1 MADDK
6 NWWKR
11 KGNLMFRS
19 EADRLHYDSLPE
31 TTPQENRSM
40 GLLMK
45 IAMEVREDEHNPDDY
60 FTDDKGGEWHNDCPT
75 NPYGENFHPDGEPFI
90 PDAFIDD
97 YETALIREVEDNS
110 KAYALLNEYLHISFP
125 YESDHIK
132 TMTLVIFSKFMQID
146 FSDVLDLVAM
156 HPTKPSTTGFSK
168 LRKELQGVNKKILTD
183 VIMDYIQM
191 MKEAGMPSINE
202 DHIIAMK
209 DKGMTTLAEFWH
221 IYGTMA
227 FLVNGGEF
235 DHEQPHN
242 NANEQALIRFTSKI
256 SDDKT
261 VLYPLLTYLYSEW
274 ANNKD
279 WLKQDQEE
287 QDNHSMF
294 HDDAVIESDLGYAGM
309 MYAKRKLEPW
319 RRRQEDIKYNLN
331 IDRQKD
337 WQEFKESKQDD
348 LNAFIKNKY
357 YT

>member
-11 KGNLMFRS
+11 KGDLMFRS
-19 EADRLHYDSLPE
+19 EADRLAYDSIPDF
-31 TTPQENRSM
+31 TPKEEMQL
-40 GLLMK
+40 GLTMLIHQK
-45 IAMEVREDEHNPDDY
+45 VIEDAYNPDDY
-60 FTDDKGGEWHNDCPT
+60 SDSGGEFHNDST
-75 NPYGENFHPDGEPFI
+75 ANPHSIDFQPHAEDLDLNAYL
-90 PDAFIDD
+90 DD
-97 YETALIREVEDNS
+97 YLGQIVLSAEEGN
-110 KAYALLNEYLHISFP
+110 KYALLNEYLYVLFP
-125 YESDHIK
+125 IESDHIN
-132 TMTLVIFSKFMQID
+132 TMTLVIFAKLMDID
-146 FSDVLDLVAM
+146 FSDVMDLVAM
-156 HPTKPSTTGFSK
+156 HPSKPSTTGLSK

-191 MKEAGMPSINE
+191 MKDAGMPSINE

-227 FLVNGGEF
+227 FLVDGGEF
-235 DHEQPHN
+235 DDEQPHN
-242 NANEQALIRFTSKI
+242 NANEQALIRFKSKI

-287 QDNHSMF
+287 GDDYSMF
-294 HDDAVIESDLGYAGM
+294 NHDDALIESDLGYAGM

-319 RRRQEDIKYNLN
+319 RRHQEDIKYNLN

-337 WQEFKESKQDD
+337 WQEFKESEQDD